1 MTNNT
6 LHILVVEDEWVNAQY
21 VAQIL
26 EELGHRVVGIAG
38 SSKEAFVLLQQHS
51 VHMIF
56 MDINLS
62 YKEDG
67 ITLAKAINEKK
78 PVPIIYMTA
87 YGDAQ
92 TIQETSQT
100 NIYGFIIKPFSEAEV
115 HSTLLVAQQRLK
127 SEHQEMS
134 RQKSCLDLGFNYSYN
149 LHEKSLYCN
158 NILVVL
164 SKKER
169 MLMEVFTKNY
179 GTTVSVERLREE
191 VWENKEVGNSTI
203 RESIS
208 RLRKKIDPLKI
219 EKVSNIGYA
228 LQQGVL

>member
-6 LHILVVEDEWVNAQY
+6 LHILVVEDEWVNAHY
-21 VAQIL
+21 VTQIL
-26 EELGHRVVGIAG
+26 EELGHRVVGIAA
-38 SSKEAFVLLQQHS
+38 SSAEALELIQQHS
-51 VHMIF
+51 VNIIF

-67 ITLAKAINEKK
+67 ITLAKTINDKERI
-78 PVPIIYMTA
+78 PVIFMTA
-87 YGDAQ
+87 YGDTQ
-92 TIQETSQT
+92 TIEEASAT
-100 NIYGFIIKPFSEAEV
+100 NIYGFIIKPFGEAEV

-127 SEHQEMS
+127 SE
-134 RQKSCLDLGFNYSYN
+134 QKETISQDNCIDLGCKYSYN
-149 LHEKSLYCN
+149 LDEKSLYLN
-158 NILVVL
+158 KVLVVL

-169 MLMEVFTKNY
+169 MLMEVFMKNH

-191 VWENKEVGNSTI
+191 VWENKEVGSSTI

-228 LQQGVL
+228 LYQTS